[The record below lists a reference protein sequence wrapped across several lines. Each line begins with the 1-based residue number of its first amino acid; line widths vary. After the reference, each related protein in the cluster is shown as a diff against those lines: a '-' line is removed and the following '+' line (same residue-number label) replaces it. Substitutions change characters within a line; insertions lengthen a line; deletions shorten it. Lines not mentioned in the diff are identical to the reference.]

1 MNARDLYSQLRHELA
16 PVHDTT
22 MASCSEGC
30 GNSARGGG
38 VCVACLTKGL
48 RDVTSTVDWDGFVEA
63 LRVSRDYI
71 LSAEAEIFR

>member
-38 VCVACLTKGL
+38 VCVACLEAKL
-48 RDVTSTVDWDGFVEA
+48 QSAVPEVNWAEFVRA
-63 LRVSRDYI
+63 MKVSRDYI

>member
-1 MNARDLYSQLRHELA
+1 MNAHNLYYRLRYELA
-16 PVHDTT
+16 PVPDTT

-30 GNSARGGG
+30 GGSARGGG
-38 VCVACLTKGL
+38 ACVACLTKGL

-71 LSAEAEIFR
+71 LSAEAEIFK